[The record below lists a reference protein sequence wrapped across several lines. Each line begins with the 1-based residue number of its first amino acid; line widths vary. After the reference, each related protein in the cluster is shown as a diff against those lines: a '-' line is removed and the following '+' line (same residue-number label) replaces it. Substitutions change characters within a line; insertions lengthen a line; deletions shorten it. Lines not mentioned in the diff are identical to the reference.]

1 MAKGYINGIYS
12 KTFLDGRE
20 FQPWLSD
27 TGAQLAGE
35 GRSGWAGVNAEGNSD
50 YPNGSYVFLIRFE
63 PQESVKNL
71 KVTLKL
77 GPAGILNASSSRPLA
92 YKFLTSESS
101 AYENAGTS
109 TPRDGTFYF
118 TSPSAVSYTH
128 LDVYKRQPSS
138 YPSAGAGCSR
148 ASPPA

>member
-101 AYENAGTS
+101 A
-109 TPRDGTFYF
+109 
-118 TSPSAVSYTH
+118 
-128 LDVYKRQPSS
+128 
-138 YPSAGAGCSR
+138 
-148 ASPPA
+148 